1 MSRPHPIPSDS
12 LPQGAFRRP
21 YRIRFHECDPA
32 GIVFFAAWF
41 AIAHS
46 IVEEFLDHIGVPF
59 AALNGPRRTGT
70 GLAHASADFFAPGR
84 FGETVTVTPLVAR
97 VGSGSYRLVVHVHRD
112 VQELVRLT
120 LVSATTD
127 LETGRAIPLPD
138 DLRSALSCYQER
150 CSPCP

>member
-1 MSRPHPIPSDS
+1 MSRPQPIPPDA
-12 LPQGAFRRP
+12 LPAGAFRRP
-21 YRIRFHECDPA
+21 YRIRFHDCDPA

-41 AIAHS
+41 AIAHG

-59 AALNGPRRTGT
+59 AALNGPRRIGT
-70 GLAHASADFFAPGR
+70 GLAHAAADYFAPGR

-97 VGSGSYRLVVHVHRD
+97 VGGGSYRLVVHVHREAK
-112 VQELVRLT
+112 ELVRLA

-138 DLRSALSCYQER
+138 DLRSALSRYQEA
-150 CSPCP
+150 CGQ